1 MAVVNICTPLQTK
14 WQTCATTVSFKKLL
28 QKSELSKYHINYVC
42 RAVTSD
48 SYSRKILAGSVKT
61 SWSKLVRRTGEI
73 VVYRGLEACTY
84 IVVDRHTYVG
94 RIDR

>member
-1 MAVVNICTPLQTK
+1 MHTSTNKMANMCDD
-14 WQTCATTVSFKKLL
+14 CFAKKLL

-73 VVYRGLEACTY
+73 VR
-84 IVVDRHTYVG
+84 
-94 RIDR
+94 RIDDR